1 MNYKFF
7 KAFFAITFC
16 CLSSLNAQP
25 AKINTSYE
33 NWYYLQRMEYFNKM
47 KPVKNSIVFLGNSI
61 TERAEWQEL
70 LADSKFPIVNRGI
83 GGDNSFGIL
92 ARMDEVLKGK
102 PRAVFL
108 MDGIND
114 QFRSLPQDMSVEN
127 YRQIIQKIK
136 KDSPKTKI
144 YLQSALPINE
154 SLTSEPYTKGKNVLV
169 PALNQKLKELAAA
182 EGITYIDI
190 CQLFQD
196 ENGVL
201 KTEFTLD
208 GVHLKQEAYIHWV
221 KFLKDKKYL

>member
-1 MNYKFF
+1 MKNKFF
-7 KAFFAITFC
+7 KAFFAITFS
-16 CLSSLNAQP
+16 CLTGLNAQP

-102 PRAVFL
+102 PKAVFL

-114 QFRSLPQDMSVEN
+114 QFRSLPQDLSVNN
-127 YRQIIQKIK
+127 YRLIIQKIK

-154 SLTSEPYTKGKNVLV
+154 SLTNQPYTKGKNILV

-182 EGITYIDI
+182 ENIEYIDI
-190 CQLFQD
+190 CPLFQD

-201 KTEFTLD
+201 KPEFTLD
-208 GVHLKQEAYIHWV
+208 GVHLKQKAYIDWV
-221 KFLKDKKYL
+221 KYLKEKKYL